1 MLVGL
6 PASGKST
13 FTAERF
19 AATHVVVSKDRMPRS
34 ARNKRARQRREIE
47 AALAEGRS
55 VVVDNV
61 NATVAERAEIV
72 EIGHA
77 LGARVVA
84 YFLESTTR
92 ESVARNASREG
103 KARVP
108 NVAIFT
114 AAKRLVLPGHAEGFD
129 EVHVVRIANGGFA
142 IDGGHAG
149 VGPSSPPHS

>member
-1 MLVGL
+1 VHRRPELVVLVGL

-13 FTAERF
+13 FTAARF

-61 NATVAERAEIV
+61 NATVEERAEIV
-72 EIGHA
+72 QVAHA
-77 LGARVVA
+77 LGARAVA
-84 YFLESTTR
+84 YVLESTTR
-92 ESVARNASREG
+92 ESVARNAGREG

-114 AAKRLVLPGHAEGFD
+114 AAKRLVLPERTEGFD
-129 EVHVVRIANGGFA
+129 EVHRVQIANGWFSIERA
-142 IDGGHAG
+142 
-149 VGPSSPPHS
+149 